1 MKTLQP
7 KTRDA
12 LLQIAKWQVGVMES
26 PANSNRQKYGEA
38 YGWNGVAWCVMF
50 VWWCFHEAGFNLR
63 KTASCT
69 ELANAYKKAGQWVTK
84 GFKPGD
90 IVMYDFDG
98 RMDGETEHCGIVIE
112 AGPDYVVAIEGNTSP
127 SNNANGGAVMERK
140 RPLKQ
145 VTGAC
150 RPNFNM

>member
-12 LLQIAKWQVGVMES
+12 LLQIAKWQEGVMES

-38 YGWNGVAWCVMF
+38 YGWNGVAWCVIF
-50 VWWCFHEAGFNLR
+50 VWWCFREAGFNLR

-69 ELANAYKKAGQWVTK
+69 ELANAYKKVGQWVTED
-84 GFKPGD
+84 FKPGD
-90 IVMYDFDG
+90 IVMFDFSG
-98 RMDGETEHCGIVIE
+98 KKKITEHCGIVQEVHPGYLICT
-112 AGPDYVVAIEGNTSP
+112 EGNTSP
-127 SNNANGGAVMERK
+127 TNNANGGTVMDRERK
-140 RPLKQ
+140 LNV